1 MIKEKYI
8 TRFISVIFNPLLMPT
23 YSLLIIFNLNVYF
36 SLLLP
41 AAVKWRLISLV
52 FILTFLFPLFILLI
66 MLKRN
71 IIKSIEMKTREER
84 VFPLLITAVFFYINY
99 YLFKNIQVSPI
110 FNYFILGATFGVI
123 FTLIVNFWWKIS
135 VHMIAIGGLFGTL
148 LGISFVFLVEINYL
162 ILLVIFISG
171 LVGYARLKAKAHN
184 SLQVYS
190 GFLAGT
196 LIMLLI
202 WHYSNA

>member
-8 TRFISVIFNPLLMPT
+8 TRFISAVFNPLLMPT

-41 AAVKWRLISLV
+41 AAVRWRLISLV

-66 MLKRN
+66 MLKRK
-71 IIKSIEMKTREER
+71 IIKSMEMKTREER

-184 SLQVYS
+184 QLQVYS

-196 LIMLLI
+196 FIMLLI
-202 WHYSNA
+202 FIIL